1 METIL
6 NLRDMEIIVY
16 ILKTFF
22 ISLMTYYTYLK
33 ISNRKIKINRKS
45 IIISII
51 SIIVVII
58 STCIKYKLDSITGT
72 ACLILMLSILYAII
86 YKEDIGF
93 SILNTVISLSINY
106 ILFSI
111 AIAIMFIPNIIRFNY
126 NDYINLIFM
135 ILIHLIFLTRIF
147 KIKKLKNGF
156 SFIYNNVKNQYFN
169 MLILNISFAIL
180 FLFVCL
186 TSFNIEF
193 TGKILP
199 TMVIS
204 AIIMFITIQKSFKL
218 YYKQKLLIQDLEE
231 TKKELANKNKE
242 IKELEEENLNFSKT
256 SHSIMHKQKA
266 LEHKLNELMLKTE
279 IAEEIDLKDRVENV
293 TKELKK
299 EAVIELSKTDIPEI
313 DDMLQYMQS
322 ECVKKKIDFQLQLNG
337 NIHHMINNYVEKEEL
352 EILIADHIKNSIIA
366 INHSD
371 NSNKSILVRL
381 GKIDSIYSFYIYD
394 SGIEFEI
401 DTLLNLGK
409 IPSSTHK
416 DDGGTGMGF
425 MNTFDTINKH
435 QASIM
440 INEYNKPCKDNFTKA
455 IIIKFDNK
463 NEFIISSYRA
473 EEIQKKSNDNSP
485 IIYKIE
491 E

>member
-1 METIL
+1 MDLSDEISIFIDIL
-6 NLRDMEIIVY
+6 RIYIISMY
-16 ILKTFF
+16 
-22 ISLMTYYTYLK
+22 TYYIAFKIIDIAEIKGYKKVMNYFMIFIIAIICSFIKLKSNFLISMIYL
-33 ISNRKIKINRKS
+33 IFLLA
-45 IIISII
+45 IILAKNTKNGIG
-51 SIIVVII
+51 
-58 STCIKYKLDSITGT
+58 Y
-72 ACLILMLSILYAII
+72 SILII
-86 YKEDIGF
+86 
-93 SILNTVISLSINY
+93 TVSLSINY
-106 ILFSI
+106 ILFFM
-111 AIAIMFIPNIIRFNY
+111 AISLSFFPNVILQTNNNYIEFIILVIFY
-126 NDYINLIFM
+126 SLLIYLFSR
-135 ILIHLIFLTRIF
+135 IKKFKKGISFL
-147 KIKKLKNGF
+147 KIKLE
-156 SFIYNNVKNQYFN
+156 SEYLDI
-169 MLILNISFAIL
+169 LILNTSIFIL
-180 FLFVCL
+180 VTVTFLSNYNQIADRL
-186 TSFNIEF
+186 
-193 TGKILP
+193 L
-199 TMVIS
+199 VIS
-204 AIIMFITIQKSFKL
+204 LIFFSIIMFITIQKSLQL

-266 LEHKLNELMLKTE
+266 LEYKLNELMLKTE
-279 IAEEIDLKDRVENV
+279 IAEEIDLKDRVQNV

-299 EAVIELSKTDIPEI
+299 EAVIELSKTDISEI